1 MKGIFGLLVIMVFLL
16 ALAAG
21 CTTQTVSN
29 PETVEPTEIP
39 TTNPTLKEPAPEQ
52 TIISDPSLMGTWYLK
67 LMSEQ
72 GGTTQ
77 VQMINPEITLIFEN
91 DSTITGYSGCNTY
104 QGNYILTSSSN
115 AFGKGIVIQPL
126 VSTKKYC
133 ADSNTTEAT
142 YLEILQGTT
151 SYVLNVNE
159 ELSFQDEKGNSLVYQ
174 RMPYSE
180 TAVPL
185 GS

>member
-1 MKGIFGLLVIMVFLL
+1 MKGIHGLLVIITFLL
-16 ALAAG
+16 LLAAG

-29 PETVEPTEIP
+29 PETVVPTERPTAIP
-39 TTNPTLKEPAPEQ
+39 TLEESIPEQ
-52 TIISDPSLMGTWYLK
+52 TLVSDPMLMGTWYLK

-72 GGTTQ
+72 GGTAQ

-104 QGNYILTSSSN
+104 QGNYLLTGSSDP
-115 AFGKGIVIQPL
+115 FGKGIVIQPL
-126 VSTKKYC
+126 ASTKKYC

-151 SYVLNVNE
+151 SYLLNVNE
-159 ELSFQDEKGNSLVYQ
+159 ELSLHDEKGNSLIYQ